1 MYNLDEI
8 KEFINLLEDSS
19 LSVFEIQKEDGS
31 KIRLEKAQS
40 AQQIVNTIPVANGVA
55 SPAPVAPATVESA
68 PAAPAAPVADSS
80 KTIDAPIVGVFYAA
94 SAPGKAPYVST
105 GKKVRKGDVVCIIEA
120 MKCMNEIQAEEDGE
134 IVEVLVK
141 DGELVEYGQPLF
153 KIN

>member
-31 KIRLEKAQS
+31 KIRLEKAQP

-55 SPAPVAPATVESA
+55 APAPVAPATVESA

-94 SAPGKAPYVST
+94 SAPGKAPYVSE
-105 GKKVRKGDVVCIIEA
+105 GKKVKKGDVVCIIEA

>member
-31 KIRLEKAQS
+31 KIRLEKAQP

-55 SPAPVAPATVESA
+55 SPAPVAPVVESA

-94 SAPGKAPYVST
+94 SAPGKAPYVSA
-105 GKKVRKGDVVCIIEA
+105 GKKVKKGDVVCIIEA

>member
-1 MYNLDEI
+1 MYNTEQI
-8 KEFINLLEDSS
+8 KELIKVLEDSS
-19 LSVFEIQKEDGS
+19 LSVLEIVEKDGS
-31 KIRLEKAQS
+31 KIRLKKAQP

-55 SPAPVAPATVESA
+55 SPAPVAPVVESA
-68 PAAPAAPVADSS
+68 PAAPAAPVADNS

-94 SAPGKAPYVST
+94 SAPGKAPYVSA
-105 GKKVRKGDVVCIIEA
+105 GKKVKKGDVVCIIEA

>member
-31 KIRLEKAQS
+31 KIRLKKAQS

-55 SPAPVAPATVESA
+55 SPAPVAPVVESA
-68 PAAPAAPVADSS
+68 PAAPAAPVADNS

-94 SAPGKAPYVST
+94 SAPGKAPYVSA
-105 GKKVRKGDVVCIIEA
+105 GKKVKKGDVVCIIEA

>member
-1 MYNLDEI
+1 MYNTEQI
-8 KEFINLLEDSS
+8 KELIKVLEDSS
-19 LSVFEIQKEDGS
+19 LSVLEIVEKDGS
-31 KIRLEKAQS
+31 KIRLEKAQP

-55 SPAPVAPATVESA
+55 SPAPVAPVVESA

-94 SAPGKAPYVST
+94 SAPGKAPYVSA
-105 GKKVRKGDVVCIIEA
+105 GKKVKKGDVVCIIEA

>member
-31 KIRLEKAQS
+31 KIRLEKAQP

-55 SPAPVAPATVESA
+55 APAPVAPATVESA

-94 SAPGKAPYVST
+94 SAPGKAPYVSA